1 MKTKYGILWL
11 LCTVLWL
18 GACQNEGISYYPI
31 GKKHLGE
38 TYTEYVMNNVVTTD
52 TVSRIVLNFYPE
64 EVTSLPYMSY
74 DEAACAF
81 AFHPGKTS
89 RYWISWDYET
99 DGSYVEV
106 QYGQNGVWYTINEQ
120 RRSGE
125 FLLTANDNM
134 TVRMCIRSGG
144 RASYS
149 DGQTKYAI
157 AVTVNRFNIREEEN
171 GTDND

>member
-1 MKTKYGILWL
+1 
-11 LCTVLWL
+11 
-18 GACQNEGISYYPI
+18 
-31 GKKHLGE
+31 
-38 TYTEYVMNNVVTTD
+38 MNNVVTTD

-134 TVRMCIRSGG
+134 TVRICIRSGEG
-144 RASYS
+144 LR
-149 DGQTKYAI
+149 T
-157 AVTVNRFNIREEEN
+157 VTVRQSMPLPLLSTALIFGRKKTELIMIK
-171 GTDND
+171 

>member
-1 MKTKYGILWL
+1 M
-11 LCTVLWL
+11 
-18 GACQNEGISYYPI
+18 
-31 GKKHLGE
+31 GE

-134 TVRMCIRSGG
+134 TVRICIRSGEG
-144 RASYS
+144 LR
-149 DGQTKYAI
+149 T
-157 AVTVNRFNIREEEN
+157 VTVRQSMPLPLLSTALIFGRKKTELIMIK
-171 GTDND
+171 